1 MMTDTVTDAEIP
13 ELAIVFCP
21 IKGKEHLMRGC
32 SRRECN
38 LGLIRQ
44 DGEQESF
51 GEQYRLACAATIP
64 RKITVIEE

>member
-1 MMTDTVTDAEIP
+1 MANTETGAEIP
-13 ELAIVFCP
+13 GLAIVFCP
-21 IKGKEHLMRGC
+21 LKGKEHLVRGC
-32 SRRECN
+32 SRCECN